1 MGEKVG
7 KTDSEAVEASER
19 ANPGNMYQDSYKD
32 HLAALSLRGK
42 TTTARYA
49 PFEEKR
55 DAVSSCNLVGYSIDD
70 VLASIM
76 VLDLGSPLD
85 PTR

>member
-32 HLAALSLRGK
+32 HLTALSLRGK
-42 TTTARYA
+42 TTIARYA
-49 PFEEKR
+49 PFEAKR
-55 DAVSSCNLVGYSIDD
+55 DAVSSCNLVGYSC
-70 VLASIM
+70 L
-76 VLDLGSPLD
+76 LRLGDKTTSGGPD
-85 PTR
+85 NT